1 MGLRQVTDL
10 SDYSIPE
17 LLRLIR
23 LATKLL
29 KQKLSGEVADQGWSD
44 SDSGISVIEPG
55 VPVTSHAPAASNSI
69 IHLLL
74 VLFAIPGLANSTA
87 SIVEFSV
94 AVQTLTK
101 TMPVLATGT
110 CDDAADDGS
119 DSGFGAAEPKGF
131 RKRWVKRPL
140 EPKSDS
146 FGETNEGDGFSDLV
160 DRQPVLQKK
169 AKSAGAGSLLPVV
182 DSTVDEL
189 VEQQHLKAS
198 VSNKEHQLGR
208 NALLGTD
215 VNVFKYPWE
224 KGRLAKI
231 FGSEP
236 LVKPPSLKL
245 KPGGVNPV
253 QISLDVGASGSIS
266 AKTSVTLPTDDKA
279 IFMQVVHKVDDV
291 VNAVDKKQKRQSALV
306 NFWELLSHSICSS
319 TVGLKVTVEATPDS
333 VCETALKI
341 LDAVFAV
348 KSPGTLS
355 RRLYSLQSFEQW
367 CVEKFSEHWIP
378 VSEMRVWQ
386 YVQHLKVPPRQ
397 RLQVCWRRSD
407 SLGSS
412 LEFMVLTRQ
421 KRVSG

>member
-1 MGLRQVTDL
+1 MR
-10 SDYSIPE
+10 
-17 LLRLIR
+17 LRLQAAGHLSVGLLPR
-23 LATKLL
+23 LR
-29 KQKLSGEVADQGWSD
+29 VW
-44 SDSGISVIEPG
+44 P
-55 VPVTSHAPAASNSI
+55 SI

-119 DSGFGAAEPKGF
+119 DSGFGTAEPKGF

-146 FGETNEGDGFSDLV
+146 FEGTNEGDSFSGLV
-160 DRQPVLQKK
+160 DGQPILQKK
-169 AKSAGAGSLLPVV
+169 VKSAGTGSFLPVV

-198 VSNKEHQLGR
+198 VSNKGHQLGR

-215 VNVFKYPWE
+215 INVFKYPWE

-253 QISLDVGASGSIS
+253 QVSLDVGASGSIS

-291 VNAVDKKQKRQSALV
+291 VNTVDKQQKRQSALV
-306 NFWELLSHSICSS
+306 NFLGASL
-319 TVGLKVTVEATPDS
+319 
-333 VCETALKI
+333 I
-341 LDAVFAV
+341 LHLFFH
-348 KSPGTLS
+348 GG
-355 RRLYSLQSFEQW
+355 
-367 CVEKFSEHWIP
+367 SE
-378 VSEMRVWQ
+378 
-386 YVQHLKVPPRQ
+386 
-397 RLQVCWRRSD
+397 SD
-407 SLGSS
+407 S
-412 LEFMVLTRQ
+412 
-421 KRVSG
+421 